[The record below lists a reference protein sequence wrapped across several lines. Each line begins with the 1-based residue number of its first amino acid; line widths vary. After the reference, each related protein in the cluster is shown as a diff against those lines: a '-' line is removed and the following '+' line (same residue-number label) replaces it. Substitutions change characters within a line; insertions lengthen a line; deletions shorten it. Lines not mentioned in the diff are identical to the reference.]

1 MAATL
6 LDQPAAAEMSPTEPA
21 KTQVHRPEA
30 AEALAAAATAGDEAE
45 EQKRTKDAAKPA
57 QAEQELVASMSEMP
71 ANQTVLSRARLIE
84 VQDENASSPPL
95 EPVVISTAAPTGA
108 VSSPPAEEQTAKV
121 QELEQ
126 KLQQLETKERE
137 WLQLQSLMTQGIS
150 AMVQKEENLRQEIA
164 QRDAAFKTKQ
174 GLLTG
179 QLEAQ
184 LKESCP
190 KVPVCYA
197 RFGRLGS
204 FRQPSGVHTG

>member
-1 MAATL
+1 MHGSEE
-6 LDQPAAAEMSPTEPA
+6 AAALVSQPTEDGQQH
-21 KTQVHRPEA
+21 TQAPEA
-30 AEALAAAATAGDEAE
+30 QRVSSLEPAVVLQVTDPEKAGEEVE
-45 EQKRTKDAAKPA
+45 EQKATKDVPKPVP
-57 QAEQELVASMSEMP
+57 AEEVVASMSGRPGNEPILSP
-71 ANQTVLSRARLIE
+71 AGSIE
-84 VQDENASSPPL
+84 VQDEGPPSSQVAPVAVPPV
-95 EPVVISTAAPTGA
+95 PPTGA
-108 VSSPPAEEQTAKV
+108 VSSPPAPEQTAKV

-164 QRDAAFKTKQ
+164 QRDAAFKSKQ

-190 KVPVCYA
+190 KVPICYA
-197 RFGRLGS
+197 RFGRLFS
-204 FRQPSGVHTG
+204 FR